1 MRRPLPLAALVAGLL
16 ACTPTALAIQGGHN
30 APTNKIEGAFKI
42 ALLQR
47 KTEPGGCYAAPAR
60 VAAEVRR
67 KSSIKAGVAPGFG
80 GVNRM
85 NVVYVIKRGTSCDR
99 LVMALRAS
107 QGLYVLDSAVGPVR
121 LQGNRG
127 LSEELRRAGR
137 GPLRSL
143 AEASKTF
150 RISNPDAPERLEVIC
165 PRGKYPLG
173 GGMVSNPPVGA
184 DGEGAYP
191 HSYERLGVQRG
202 FHISAFLLD
211 PSPANTAARE
221 VTIQVVC
228 GLGLVPTAAPHRT
241 VFIRPGQTKTAT
253 ARCPGGTKLFSGGF
267 QRTDFRSPNGSYVTE
282 SRAVGTKAWRVSGSA
297 FGTIGGE
304 LTAIAHC
311 ARDKSL
317 PITEVSASVPL
328 AAGASATATTPPCPP
343 GRRLTSGG
351 FSGNGSQGIF
361 FADGG
366 FNRNGTWSAT
376 AFGYFGPAPSL
387 TAYGYCLRAK

>member
-1 MRRPLPLAALVAGLL
+1 MRRALPLVALLAGVL
-16 ACTPTALAIQGGHN
+16 ACTPAALAIQGGHN
-30 APTNKIEGAFKI
+30 APTNSLEGAFKI

-60 VAAEVRR
+60 VAAAVRR
-67 KSSIKAGVAPGFG
+67 KSSIKIAVAAGLG

-85 NVVYVIKRGTSCDR
+85 NVVYVLKRGTNCDR

-107 QGLYVLDSAVGPVR
+107 QGLYELDSAVGPVR
-121 LQGNRG
+121 LLGNRG
-127 LSEELRRAGR
+127 LSEELRRANR

-143 AEASKTF
+143 VEASKTF
-150 RISNPDAPERLEVIC
+150 PIKEPDLPKRLEVIC
-165 PRGKYPLG
+165 PGGKYPLG
-173 GGMVSNPPVGA
+173 GGMLSNPPVGA

-211 PSPANTAARE
+211 PSPANTVARD

-228 GLGLVPTAAPHRT
+228 GLGLIPVAAPHRT

-253 ARCPGGTKLFSGGF
+253 ARCPGGMKLFSGGF

-317 PITEVSASVPL
+317 PITEVSASTPL
-328 AAGASATATTPPCPP
+328 AAGASATATTPQCPA

-351 FSGNGSQGIF
+351 FSGNGSHGIF

-376 AFGYFGPAPSL
+376 AYGYFGPAPSL

>member
-1 MRRPLPLAALVAGLL
+1 MRRALPLAALLVGVL
-16 ACTPTALAIQGGHN
+16 ACTPAAFAIQGGHN
-30 APTNKIEGAFKI
+30 APTNQLEGSFKI

-47 KTEPGGCYAAPAR
+47 KTEPGGCYASPSK
-60 VAAEVRR
+60 VAAVVRR
-67 KSSIKAGVAPGFG
+67 KSSIKIGVAAGLG
-80 GVNRM
+80 GVDRM
-85 NVVYVIKRGTSCDR
+85 NFVYVLKRGTSCDR

-121 LQGNRG
+121 LLGNRG
-127 LSEELRRAGR
+127 LSEELRRANR
-137 GPLRSL
+137 GPLRSVS
-143 AEASKTF
+143 ETSETF
-150 RISNPDAPERLEVIC
+150 RIREPDLPKRLEVIC

-173 GGMVSNPPVGA
+173 GGMVSSPAVGP

-211 PSPANTAARE
+211 PSPANTVARD
-221 VTIQVVC
+221 VTIQVSC
-228 GLGLVPTAAPHRT
+228 GRGLIPTAAPHRT

-253 ARCPGGTKLFSGGF
+253 ARCPGGTQLFSGGF

-282 SRAVGTKAWRVSGSA
+282 SRAVGTRAWRVTGSA
-297 FGTIGGE
+297 FGTLGGE

-311 ARDKSL
+311 SRDRSL

-328 AAGASATATTPPCPP
+328 PARAAATATTPPCPG

-351 FSGNGSQGIF
+351 FSASGSDDIF

-376 AFGYFGPAPSL
+376 AYGYFGPAPAL